1 MSESLFPDVEVDPG
15 EMERE
20 EAPTGRRKLKVINRA
35 QRLMMPLDVDTLI
48 PIDHKARAIWDLSGQ
63 LDLIAFERGLK
74 TEEGGKG
81 APAWSPRLL
90 LSVWVYALSE
100 GIRTARTIARMMEY
114 EPGLRWL
121 AGLERVNHHT
131 LSDFLTENGE
141 GVRRFMAD
149 MLAMLEHAGQVDLER
164 VMHDGTK
171 VRAQAGTGSFRREKT
186 IRERLERARAL
197 VAQVEQ
203 ADGEAED
210 ARREAAQKRAARE
223 QAERLERAL
232 EELKKVQAEEAKKA
246 PEEMRVSITDPD
258 ARVMKHADR
267 AIVPSYNVQISTD
280 AKETYIVGVEVGQ
293 SSSDFE
299 QLKPAIET
307 IEEQMGRAPQQ
318 LVVDGGYVS
327 EENIEHAAAA
337 GIELIGPESN
347 GEEGRSKSALKRAGI
362 DPAFGP
368 KAFVVE
374 ADGSVRCP
382 AGKLLKYK
390 RQSRKHG
397 KPYRQHQA
405 DGADCGSCPLRA
417 QCCPRNPQHGRLV
430 SIRVYPEAVA
440 EFREKMKTERARE
453 IYRQRPQV
461 AEFPNAR
468 IKDRIGLRKFV
479 LRGLHKV
486 RIEALWACLTFNVV
500 QWICK
505 CWAPAA
511 T

>member
-1 MSESLFPDVEVDPG
+1 MRGESPRGP
-15 EMERE
+15 
-20 EAPTGRRKLKVINRA
+20 RKLKAINRA
-35 QRLMMPLDVDTLI
+35 QYRMVALDVESLI
-48 PIDHKARAIWDLSGQ
+48 PPGHKARAIWDLAGRFDLSG
-63 LDLIAFERGLK
+63 FEEGLK
-74 TEEGGKG
+74 TEEGRKG

-100 GIRTARTIARMMEY
+100 GVRTARTIERMTGY

-121 AGLERVNHHT
+121 TGLKQINHHT
-131 LSDFLTENGE
+131 LSDFLAENGDA
-141 GVRRFMAD
+141 VRKFMAD
-149 MLAMLEHAGQVDLER
+149 MLAMLEHAGQVDLEQ

-171 VRAQAGTGSFRREKT
+171 VRASAGAGSFRREKT
-186 IRERLERARAL
+186 IRERLRRAQELVSQAERGDTKEEL
-197 VAQVEQ
+197 T
-203 ADGEAED
+203 
-210 ARREAAQKRAARE
+210 RREAARKRAERE
-223 QAERLERAL
+223 QKERLERAL
-232 EELKKVQAEEAKKA
+232 EELKKVQAEDGRKP
-246 PEEMRVSITDPD
+246 PEEVRVSLTDPE
-258 ARVMKHADR
+258 ARVMRHGDC
-267 AIVPSYNVQISTD
+267 AIAPSYNVQISTD
-280 AKETYIVGVEVGQ
+280 AKETYIVGVEVSQ

-299 QLKPAIET
+299 ELVPAVEA
-307 IEEQMGRAPQQ
+307 IEEQTGRAPKQM
-318 LVVDGGYVS
+318 VVDGGYIS
-327 EENIEHAAAA
+327 EENIEKVTEK
-337 GIELIGPESN
+337 GIELIGPESI

-368 KAFVVE
+368 KAFVAE

>member
-1 MSESLFPDVEVDPG
+1 MSDSLFPELEANQGEVKC
-15 EMERE
+15 E
-20 EAPTGRRKLKVINRA
+20 EAISGRRKLRTINRA
-35 QRLMMPLDVDTLI
+35 QRLLVPLDVEDLI
-48 PIDHKARAIWDLSGQ
+48 PIDHKARAIWELAGKLDLS
-63 LDLIAFERGLK
+63 AFEKGLR

-121 AGLERVNHHT
+121 AGLEQVNHHT

-149 MLAMLEHAGQVDLER
+149 MLALLEHAGQVDLER

-171 VRAQAGTGSFRREKT
+171 VRAQAGAGSFRREKT
-186 IRERLERARAL
+186 IRERLKQARAL
-197 VAQVEQ
+197 VAQLEE
-203 ADGEAED
+203 ADGEGED
-210 ARREAAQKRAARE
+210 ARREAARKRAARE

-232 EELKKVQAEEAKKA
+232 EELKKAQAEEREKA
-246 PEEMRVSITDPD
+246 PEEVRVSISDPD
-258 ARVMKHADR
+258 ARVMRHGDC
-267 AIVPSYNVQISTD
+267 AIAPSYNVQISTD
-280 AKETYIVGVEVGQ
+280 ARQMYIVGVEVSQ

-307 IEEQMGRAPQQ
+307 IEGQMGRAPQQ

-327 EENIEHAAAA
+327 EENIARAAAA

-368 KAFVVE
+368 KAFAVE
-374 ADGSVRCP
+374 ADGSVSCP
-382 AGKLLKYK
+382 AGKLLKYQ
-390 RQSRKHG
+390 RHSRKHG
-397 KPYRQHQA
+397 KQYRQYRA
-405 DGADCGSCPLRA
+405 DGADCESCPLRA
-417 QCCPRNPQHGRLV
+417 MCCPRNRDGGRLV
-430 SIRVYPEAVA
+430 SIRVYPEAVVK
-440 EFREKMKTERARE
+440 FREKMKTEQARE
-453 IYRQRPQV
+453 IYRQRSQV
-461 AEFPNAR
+461 AEFPNAC
-468 IKDRIGLRKFV
+468 IKQRIGLRKF
-479 LRGLHKV
+479 LRRGLHKV

-500 QWICK
+500 QWIGK
-505 CWAPAA
+505 CWEPAVA
-511 T
+511 

>member
-1 MSESLFPDVEVDPG
+1 MSDILFPELEVDRG
-15 EMERE
+15 EVKGE
-20 EAPTGRRKLKVINRA
+20 EVRTGRRKLRAINRA
-35 QRLMMPLDVDTLI
+35 QRRLVPLDVEALI
-48 PIDHKARAIWDLSGQ
+48 PIDHKARAIWDLAGR
-63 LDLIAFERGLK
+63 LDLSAFERGLK
-74 TEEGGKG
+74 TEEGSKG

-100 GIRTARTIARMMEY
+100 GIRTARSIARMMEY

-121 AGLERVNHHT
+121 AGLEQVNHHT
-131 LSDFLTENGE
+131 LSDFLTGNGE
-141 GVRRFMAD
+141 GVRRLMAD

-171 VRAQAGTGSFRREKT
+171 VRAQAGAGSFRREKT
-186 IRERLERARAL
+186 IRERLKQARVL
-197 VAQVEQ
+197 VAQLEG

-210 ARREAAQKRAARE
+210 ARREAARKRAARE

-232 EELKKVQAEEAKKA
+232 EELKQAQAEEREKA
-246 PEEMRVSITDPD
+246 PEEVRVSISDPD
-258 ARVMKHADR
+258 ARVMRHGDC
-267 AIVPSYNVQISTD
+267 AIAPSYNVQISTD
-280 AKETYIVGVEVGQ
+280 AKQTFIIGVEVSQ

-307 IEEQMGRAPQQ
+307 IEGQMGRVPQQ

-327 EENIEHAAAA
+327 EENIEGMAAA

-382 AGKLLKYK
+382 AGKLLKYE

-397 KPYRQHQA
+397 KQYRQYRA

-417 QCCPRNPQHGRLV
+417 LCCPRKPKEGRLV
-430 SIRVYPEAVA
+430 SIRVYPEAVMK
-440 EFREKMKTERARE
+440 FREKMKTEQARR
-453 IYRQRPQV
+453 IYRQRSQV
-461 AEFPNAR
+461 AEFPNAC
-468 IKDRIGLRKFV
+468 IKQRIGLRKFM

-486 RIEALWACLTFNVV
+486 RLEALWACLTFNVV
-500 QWICK
+500 QWIGK
-505 CWAPAA
+505 CWAPAVA
-511 T
+511 